1 MYFMKLRKTLLLSLS
16 VLTASLFFLA
26 SCDKSGTT
34 SDRARMQVYLT
45 DDPGDYEAVYIDV
58 QDVRIN
64 TTTDA
69 ETGWVSL
76 GNVHRGTYNLLT
88 LVNDKDTML
97 ADAEIP
103 KGRIEQIRLVLGN
116 ENYVKVDGKMIKLET
131 PSAQQSGLKLNIH
144 QDANEGVLYKLLLD
158 FDVAKSVH
166 QTGNGKYMLKP
177 TIRTMLEAIGGSI
190 RGYVTPNTVQTAVL
204 AIQGTDT
211 VASTYSLNG
220 GYIIKGLNAGAYNLH
235 FLPTDTSFKTQVKTG
250 INVGVNNVT
259 TVDTVR
265 LQK

>member
-1 MYFMKLRKTLLLSLS
+1 MNLRKTLLGVA
-16 VLTASLFFLA
+16 VLTSSLFLFS
-26 SCDKSGTT
+26 SCDKSDAT
-34 SDRARMQVYLT
+34 SKDKARMQVYLT

-64 TTTDA
+64 ITTDS
-69 ETGWVSL
+69 TIGWVSL
-76 GNVHRGTYNLLT
+76 GNVQRGSYNLLT

-103 KGRIEQIRLVLGN
+103 TGRVEQIRLILGS

-144 QDANEGVLYKLLLD
+144 QDVNEGVLYKLLLD

-166 QTGNGKYMLKP
+166 KTGNGKYMLKP
-177 TIRTMLEAIGGSI
+177 TIRTMLQAIGGSI
-190 RGYVTPNTVQTAVL
+190 KGYVTPDSLQTSVL

-220 GYIIKGLNAGAYNLH
+220 GYIIKGLNAGTYNLH
-235 FLPTDTSFKTQVKTG
+235 FIPTDSTFKTQVKTG
-250 INVGVNNVT
+250 VVVNTNNVT